1 LFNTPYVEASLKE
14 TKMTIE
20 TTAAD
25 ADLVPAHPAFDY
37 AAWEE
42 ERAQEIAASRVELA
56 TAKSELCAALEAA
69 GVVIV
74 VAGYYGD
81 GDSGNTQEAI
91 SYSGNAATPLS
102 GELSSRL
109 GSTADGV
116 IEGVFVAEC
125 GDGDSGTQIVAYSD
139 DDNAATPLSG
149 ELQPPLDNTV
159 IPLSGEL
166 QSRLDDFVDRV
177 VSTNASGYENH
188 DGGGGTVTINVAS
201 QEIIMEHY
209 DNVVEQVHQT
219 FSL

>member
-1 LFNTPYVEASLKE
+1 MKE
-14 TKMTIE
+14 TKLTTEATE
-20 TTAAD
+20 TTAAV
-25 ADLVPAHPAFDY
+25 AVLVPARPAFDY

-42 ERAQEIAASRVELA
+42 ERAQERVASKMELA
-56 TAKSELCAALEAA
+56 TAKLELCAALEAA
-69 GVVIV
+69 GVATV
-74 VAGYYGD
+74 VAEYYGD

-91 SYSGNAATPLS
+91 SYSGNAATPVA

-109 GSTADGV
+109 DSTADGV

-125 GDGDSGTQIVAYSD
+125 GDGDSGTQEIIAYAD

-159 IPLSGEL
+159 ISLSGEL

-177 VSTNASGYENH
+177 ISTNASGYENH
-188 DGGGGTVTINVAS
+188 DGGGGSVTINVAS
-201 QEIIMEHY
+201 QEIRMEHY
-209 DNVVEQVHQT
+209 DNVVEQVHRM